1 MRDSKVAKGCASYK
15 DRRDVVYSVGFD
27 IEEYLKLQSEKI
39 LERIDLFEN
48 KLYLEFGGKLFNDH
62 HAARI
67 LPGYEPDIKIQ
78 LLKTLADMAEIVIV
92 INASNIDSNK
102 EIGDTGVS
110 YDDDVLRL
118 IDDIRKHNLYV
129 GSVVISQ
136 YLGQPAAITFKE
148 YLESLGVKVYIMHYI
163 PDTDYPANVQLIL
176 SDKGYGN
183 NDYIVT
189 TRPLVVV
196 AAPGPGSG
204 KMAAC
209 LSQLYQENKRGVKA
223 GYAKFETFPVWN
235 LPLKHM
241 VNLAYEAA
249 TADLNDVNM
258 IDHFHLEAY
267 NVSAVNYNRDIEVFP
282 ILNAMFTRIWGESP
296 YRSPTDMGVNMVGF
310 SIDEEICSKASK
322 QEIIRRYFNTQ
333 LDYARGKVQKS
344 ALSKLE
350 LLMNNTGISPE
361 ERPPVLPA
369 QKKAEETQSPCVAIV
384 LTDGTIISGK
394 TSSLLGASSAAL
406 LNALKH
412 LAGIDDKVLL
422 ISPAEIE
429 PIQKLKVGYLGNEN
443 PRLHTDEV
451 LLALAINAAT
461 NESAELVLRQIPKL
475 RKSEA
480 HSSVILSQVDIG
492 VFRQLG
498 VNITCEPVFQNKRL
512 FHKK

>member
-1 MRDSKVAKGCASYK
+1 MNRSG
-15 DRRDVVYSVGFD
+15 VVYSVGFD
-27 IEEYLKLQSEKI
+27 IEKYLKLQSEKI
-39 LERIDLFEN
+39 LERIEMFEN

-67 LPGYEPDIKIQ
+67 LPGYTPDIKIQ
-78 LLKTLADMAEIVIV
+78 LLKTLADTAEIVIA
-92 INASNIDSNK
+92 INASNIVSNR

-118 IDDIRKHNLYV
+118 IDDLRNHDLYV

-136 YLGQPAAITFKE
+136 YLGQPAANTFKE
-148 YLESLGVKVYIMHYI
+148 YLEGLGVTVYIMHYI
-163 PDTDYPANVQLIL
+163 PDTDYPSNVQHIL

-183 NDYIVT
+183 NDYIET

-196 AAPGPGSG
+196 AAPGPASG

-209 LSQLYQENKRGVKA
+209 LSQLYHENKRVVKA

-249 TADLNDVNM
+249 TADINDVNV
-258 IDHFHLEAY
+258 IDPFHLDAY
-267 NVSAVNYNRDIEVFP
+267 NVSAVNYNRDVEVFP
-282 ILNAMFTRIWGESP
+282 ILNSMFTRMWGESP
-296 YRSPTDMGVNMVGF
+296 YRSPTDMGVNMVGYC
-310 SIDEEICSKASK
+310 IDDEICVKASR

-350 LLMNNTGISPE
+350 LLMNNTGLSPE

-369 QKKAEETQSPCVAIV
+369 LKKAEMTEGPSVAIV
-384 LTDGTIISGK
+384 LPDGTLITGK

-412 LAGIDDKVLL
+412 LADVDDDTLL
-422 ISPAEIE
+422 ISPTEIE

-461 NESAELVLRQIPKL
+461 NETAELVLQQIPKL

-480 HSSVILSQVDIG
+480 HSSVILSQIDIA

-498 VNITCEPVFQNKRL
+498 VNITCEPIFQNKRL
-512 FHKK
+512 FHRK

>member
-1 MRDSKVAKGCASYK
+1 M
-15 DRRDVVYSVGFD
+15 YSVGFD
-27 IEEYLKLQSEKI
+27 IEKYLKLQSEKI
-39 LERIDLFEN
+39 LERIDMFEN
-48 KLYLEFGGKLFNDH
+48 KLYLEFGGKLFNDY

-67 LPGYEPDIKIQ
+67 LPGYAPEIKIR
-78 LLKTLADMAEIVIV
+78 LLKTLADMVEIVIV
-92 INASNIDSNK
+92 INASNIGTNK
-102 EIGDTGVS
+102 EVGDTGVS

-118 IDDIRKHNLYV
+118 IDEIRKHDLYV

-136 YLGQPAAITFKE
+136 YLGQPAANTFKE
-148 YLESLGVKVYIMHYI
+148 YLEGLGVTVYIMHYI

-176 SDKGYGN
+176 SYRGYGN
-183 NDYIVT
+183 NDYIET
-189 TRPLVVV
+189 ARALVVV
-196 AAPGPGSG
+196 AAPGPASG

-258 IDHFHLEAY
+258 IDPFHLEAH
-267 NVSAVNYNRDIEVFP
+267 NVSAINYNRDIEVFP

-296 YRSPTDMGVNMVGF
+296 YRSPTDMGVNMVGYCF
-310 SIDEEICSKASK
+310 DDKICTKSSR

-350 LLMNNTGISPE
+350 LLMNNTGISAE

-369 QKKAEETQSPCVAIV
+369 LKKAELTQSPCVAIE
-384 LTDGTIISGK
+384 LPDGTLITGK

-406 LNALKH
+406 LNTLKH
-412 LAGIDDKVLL
+412 LAGIDDGELL
-422 ISPAEIE
+422 ISPTEIE

-451 LLALAINAAT
+451 LLALAINTAT
-461 NESAELVLRQIPKL
+461 NESAELVLQQIPKL
-475 RKSEA
+475 IKSEA
-480 HSSVILSQVDIG
+480 HSSVILSQVDIA

-512 FHKK
+512 YHRK